1 MREALETVAIYALVA
16 VAMAAVVAWW
26 LVFSA
31 VLLPF
36 YVWEFFHDH
45 R

>member
-1 MREALETVAIYALVA
+1 MKALETVAIYVLVA

>member
-1 MREALETVAIYALVA
+1 MKALETAAIYALVA